1 MTTIP
6 DGFQELLTASVG
18 AGQAEVVLDA
28 LQQAPSVSVRLN
40 PAKLTECP
48 FPEATPVPWSPYG
61 YLLKERPVF
70 TLDPLFHAGC
80 YYVQDTSAMYVG
92 HVFRQV
98 TADLQPGCQV
108 LDLCAAPGGKTTDLA
123 ASLRERFGDRY
134 TLVANEVMRNRYS
147 ILRSNVETWGDARVN
162 CVSRDP
168 STFGTEPLFHAILA
182 DVPCSGEGMFRKD
195 AQAVAEWSP
204 KTVEFCAAR
213 SRRILSDIWP
223 TLVPGGILIY
233 STCTFN
239 HLENDDTVAWIAAE
253 LGADFCTPNEEIL
266 RFAQN
271 DDFQVVNTQYG
282 QLLLPGLVPG
292 EGQYVAALRK
302 HSSDGRDGRC
312 VSRSIGPFFC
322 DGKRASGSPDSHFLH
337 TGSKKTG
344 KAKDAFSGAS
354 AHFSATENAL
364 SSAEEEAPVV
374 NVDRETALKYLHG
387 DAIVLPQDA
396 PIGPVTIGYQGHAL
410 GPAKNLGKRCNNL
423 YPKNKRIRMDIR

>member
-1 MTTIP
+1 MFP
-6 DGFQELLTASVG
+6 EGFQELLAASVG
-18 AGQAEVVLDA
+18 PEQSAAVLDA
-28 LQQAPSVSVRLN
+28 LQQAPSVSIRLN
-40 PAKLTECP
+40 PSKLQACP
-48 FPEATPVPWSPYG
+48 FPDATPVPWSPYG
-61 YLLKERPVF
+61 YLLQERPVF

-80 YYVQDTSAMYVG
+80 YYVQDTSAMFVG

-98 TADLQPGCQV
+98 TAKLAPGCRV

-134 TLVANEVMRNRYS
+134 SLVANEVMRNRFG
-147 ILRSNVETWGDARVN
+147 ILRSNVETWGDPCVDT
-162 CVSRDP
+162 VSRDP
-168 STFGTEPLFHAILA
+168 SAFGNEPLFHAIVA

-239 HLENDDTVAWIAAE
+239 HFENDDTVAWIARE
-253 LGADFCTPNEEIL
+253 LGADVLPLASFPP
-266 RFAQN
+266 
-271 DDFQVVNTQYG
+271 VVNTQYG
-282 QLLLPGLVPG
+282 QALLPGLVPG

-302 HSSDGRDGRC
+302 RGE
-312 VSRSIGPFFC
+312 
-322 DGKRASGSPDSHFLH
+322 
-337 TGSKKTG
+337 
-344 KAKDAFSGAS
+344 AKVAFPGAS
-354 AHFSATENAL
+354 TLFIAKGNAL
-364 SSAEEEAPVV
+364 SPSSSSRPQENAPLV
-374 NVDRETALKYLHG
+374 NVDRLTALHYLHG
-387 DAIVLPQDA
+387 DAIVLPAEA
-396 PIGPVTIGYQGHAL
+396 PIGPVTIAYEGHAL